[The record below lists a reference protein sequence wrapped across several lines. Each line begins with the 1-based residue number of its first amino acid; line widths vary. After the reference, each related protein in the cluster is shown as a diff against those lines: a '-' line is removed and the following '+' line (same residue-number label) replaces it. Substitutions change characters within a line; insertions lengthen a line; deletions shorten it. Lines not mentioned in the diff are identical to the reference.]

1 VAVYDLFGRKV
12 EEVEIPKGQTEIE
25 VQTTGWQKGV
35 YMVRVSGERGLV
47 GNGKVVV
54 E

>member
-1 VAVYDLFGRKV
+1 LFGRRV

-25 VQTTGWQKGV
+25 ITTTGWQRGI
-35 YMVRVSGERGLV
+35 YLVRVTGEGGLI
-47 GNGKVVV
+47 GISKVLV